1 MAEDQPYC
9 MDHFY
14 ETTAHKCQACGN
26 YITGPT
32 MVSAVEQRVCVC
44 VLYTVHGQYS
54 GVENVCVVYCPWSV
68 QWSRECVCCILSM
81 VSAVE

>member
-1 MAEDQPYC
+1 MGRRVGVRERERVCVRESEGEREREGECITSCCGCRCTVCQTPLPESYYAVEDQPYC

-32 MVSAVEQRVCVC
+32 MVSTQ
-44 VLYTVHGQYS
+44 
-54 GVENVCVVYCPWSV
+54 
-68 QWSRECVCCILSM
+68 
-81 VSAVE
+81 